1 MMHMKISTLELKLT
15 PSVVRNTLRE
25 NLMKTIKWS
34 VELSADFLEP
44 FYVDVGNPGRWS
56 NLPSRGRKIA
66 RIYIQ
71 SYNPEMP
78 G

>member
-15 PSVVRNTLRE
+15 PGVVHSTLRE

-44 FYVDVGNPGRWS
+44 FYVDVGNAGRCTF
-56 NLPSRGRKIA
+56 
-66 RIYIQ
+66 
-71 SYNPEMP
+71 
-78 G
+78 

>member
-15 PSVVRNTLRE
+15 PGVVRSTLRE

-44 FYVDVGNPGRWS
+44 FYVDVGNAGRCTF
-56 NLPSRGRKIA
+56 
-66 RIYIQ
+66 
-71 SYNPEMP
+71 
-78 G
+78 